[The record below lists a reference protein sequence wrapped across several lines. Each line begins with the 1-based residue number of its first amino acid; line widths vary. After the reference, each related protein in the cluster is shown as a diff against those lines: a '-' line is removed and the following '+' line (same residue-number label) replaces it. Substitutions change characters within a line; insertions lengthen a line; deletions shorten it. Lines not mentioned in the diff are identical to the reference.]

1 MHIRTGQI
9 LLDKRFD
16 AVKDSIESG
25 VVDETKA
32 VGVLAYLTKVT

>member
-1 MHIRTGQI
+1 MSGQV

-16 AVKDSIESG
+16 EIKDSIESG

-32 VGVLAYLTKVT
+32 VGVLPNDLQTQS